1 MDPLDRALE
10 LADELLQ
17 ELNEELAIRRP
28 APAA

>member
-10 LADELLQ
+10 LADELLR